1 MDWDRLAEVKS
12 QEFFIGWLQILSR
25 ESPALPLKL
34 ADGFRVVVR
43 FPILGRSRFRTEKSR
58 DEIAVLQFLKQRTR
72 LPVPVVLG
80 GGRWGLG
87 PYIVTTFL
95 EGTLLSKRLRDPT
108 KESLS
113 LDSNLSG
120 SHLQKVYHGMARIL
134 LELAKPTFPAIGGLE
149 LDSGTWKVSKRP
161 LTLNMNEL
169 VRVGNLPPSIFAK
182 NTFQTAS
189 EYFQELATQQFLHL
203 HHQRNDAVEDGH
215 DCRKKYIAR
224 CLFRRI
230 AREIQ
235 TEAGPFHLYC
245 DDLRPSNVLTCDPDF
260 MITGVIDWEFTYVAP
275 AEFTYTAPW
284 WLLLESPEAWESD
297 LNAFLA
303 RYKPHLKL
311 FLKVLRDCEG
321 QQIRKGSIM
330 ESQHL
335 SDRMAQSIENG
346 LFGSALRRGK
356 ASCLTT
362 FTGHFLTRSILALCA
377 AWMIESLF

>member
-34 ADGFRVVVR
+34 AGRHCSDSRPVEASGFITGAYNICSIVTFEDGFRVVVR

-58 DEIAVLQFLKQRTR
+58 DEVA
-72 LPVPVVLG
+72 
-80 GGRWGLG
+80 
-87 PYIVTTFL
+87 
-95 EGTLLSKRLRDPT
+95 GTLLSKRLRDPT

-113 LDSNLSG
+113 LDLNLSD
-120 SHLQKVYHGMARIL
+120 SDLQKVYHGMACIL
-134 LELAKPTFPAIGGLE
+134 LELAKLMFPAIGGLE
-149 LDSGTWKVSKRP
+149 LDSGIWKVSKRP

-169 VRVGNLPPSIFAK
+169 VCVGNLPPNIFAK

-215 DCRKKYIAR
+215 DCCKKYIAW

-235 TEAGPFHLYC
+235 TEPGPFHFYC
-245 DDLRPSNVLTCDPDF
+245 DDLCPSNVLTCDPDF

-303 RYKPHLKL
+303 RYKLHLKL
-311 FLKVLRDCEG
+311 FLKVL
-321 QQIRKGSIM
+321 
-330 ESQHL
+330 
-335 SDRMAQSIENG
+335 
-346 LFGSALRRGK
+346 
-356 ASCLTT
+356 
-362 FTGHFLTRSILALCA
+362 
-377 AWMIESLF
+377 